1 MRGGREREGGRGR
14 EAMAA
19 ATKKLDEE
27 EEEKRSAAAAVA
39 AHVCLSIANK
49 SVRVW
54 RARRRTGVPPHPPP
68 VMKWPLDFQPA
79 VSSHSILTLGV
90 QEALWHFM
98 PAAAALQGMQP
109 RWRFRLPAS
118 VRPSVRSIILNAVA
132 ERPRPTE
139 RPSTTALRDPYPR
152 RAIARTKLLR
162 CRANSPPPPS
172 LR

>member
-1 MRGGREREGGRGR
+1 MRGGREGEGGR

-19 ATKKLDEE
+19 ATKKLDDE
-27 EEEKRSAAAAVA
+27 EEEKRSAAVA

-54 RARRRTGVPPHPPP
+54 RARRRTGVPPQPPP

-118 VRPSVRSIILNAVA
+118 VRSPVRPSVRSIILNAVA
-132 ERPRPTE
+132 
-139 RPSTTALRDPYPR
+139 D
-152 RAIARTKLLR
+152 RATQHNGFAR
-162 CRANSPPPPS
+162 S
-172 LR
+172 LSASSDRTNEAFEVSR